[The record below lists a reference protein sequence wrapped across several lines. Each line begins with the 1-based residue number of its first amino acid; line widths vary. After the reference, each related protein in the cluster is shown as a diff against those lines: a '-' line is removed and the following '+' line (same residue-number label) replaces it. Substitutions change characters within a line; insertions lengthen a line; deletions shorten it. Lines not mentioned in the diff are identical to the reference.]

1 MFRIDQYHL
10 RVVQAQA
17 ELKIAEAANESQHR
31 TVVAEQSN
39 AAVTSESI
47 SRARANLKLA
57 TQILAR
63 HKLLLAKSYVST
75 SSDTCDAALESYRNG
90 VGTVIVLTKRK
101 TTYGQGLIDGDVVTS
116 TLPKAI
122 NRPTIGKI
130 NTRPYGVF
138 PNFCRAYTAHS
149 MVISLFELRT
159 GCVSGIK

>member
-63 HKLLLAKSYVST
+63 HKLLLAKGYVST
-75 SSDTCDAALESYRNG
+75 SSDTCDAALGSYRNG

-101 TTYGQGLIDGDVVTS
+101 TTYGQGLIDGDVVTQHIAKS
-116 TLPKAI
+116 DKQTHY
-122 NRPTIGKI
+122 R
-130 NTRPYGVF
+130 
-138 PNFCRAYTAHS
+138 
-149 MVISLFELRT
+149 
-159 GCVSGIK
+159 